1 MDIGLYCFIIVV
13 FAALRL
19 WGAKKLGKN
28 CGEKLYTPPVFR
40 TYIWQIGG
48 MAVILAAL
56 TGILYLNMKL
66 EMETYMPELCFVLLL
81 GLLAGFCA
89 FSIVLFAFTPVGLYK
104 NGLLTHYLFLEYG
117 DMESYQLQNSNMLN
131 IGRETKTVVFK
142 IKGNTS
148 NHPSIEY
155 PLKDEGK
162 IIQWLESAG
171 IPRAAE
177 E

>member
-19 WGAKKLGKN
+19 WSVKKLEKN
-28 CGEKLYTPPVFR
+28 CGEKLYTPPVVK

-56 TGILYLNMKL
+56 TGILYLNTKL
-66 EMETYMPELCFVLLL
+66 EIETYMPKICFVLLL
-81 GLLAGFCA
+81 GLLAGFCG

-117 DMESYQLQNSNMLN
+117 DMESYRLQNSNMLN
-131 IGRETKTVVFK
+131 IGRENKTVVFK
-142 IKGNTS
+142 IKDNTS
-148 NHPSIEY
+148 NHPSFEY

-162 IIQWLESAG
+162 IVQWLESLG
-171 IPRAAE
+171 IPRVE
-177 E
+177 EE